1 MGGLTLGDYFNIDGS
16 LDKLKINR
24 AYHRKVYFPDWFEE
38 NYESFYSQVFA
49 MSRKAKPFRATDT
62 FKIQA
67 GYPHEVGY
75 ENKSRLLNSGIKRD
89 KVSTKHEMKIP
100 KMTGEMFYLLS
111 NKEYN
116 PISFTTPKNARYIKD
131 IILVDDISCDRLSYI
146 YVISRK
152 AQIITAWAEP
162 KYRGKYKMKLPNDC
176 FKMKS
181 YETK

>member
-38 NYESFYSQVFA
+38 NYESFYSQVFT

-89 KVSTKHEMKIP
+89 KVSTNHEIKIP
-100 KMTGEMFYLLS
+100 KMTREMFYLLS
-111 NKEYN
+111 EKKSN
-116 PISFTTPKNARYIKD
+116 PISFTTPIDAQYIRD
-131 IILVDDISCDRLSYI
+131 VILVDDISSDRLSYL

-162 KYRGKYKMKLPNDC
+162 KYRGKYKMKLPNDS